1 MRLLYILLLLLSPA
15 AFQAQSLTLLT
26 QGKKVS
32 FRGLSVVSD
41 QVIWASGTGG
51 TVTRSVDGGRNW
63 EWLTVKGFE
72 KTDFRDIE
80 AFDEKTAV
88 IMGVADPAFI
98 LRTTDGGK
106 SWKTVYTDT
115 TKGVFLDAMA
125 FQGKFGVAVGDPLG
139 DPTKMYVLS
148 TFNGGRSWH
157 KYPAGAPAYGPLAE
171 KEAMFASSGTNLV
184 LFREFHQHAR
194 QNLTYVVTGGGAASF
209 FNSSTAEKQPLPLI
223 QGKESTGANS
233 IAAWNMQRLYVVGGD
248 FMHDKDTTGNAC
260 YSDDGGKTW
269 NRPLTPPHG
278 YRSCVIYTSKDQLVS
293 CGTSGVDLSTDGGQH
308 WTLVAPDS
316 YHVCQKAKNGSAVFL
331 AGGNGKIARL
341 HF

>member
-1 MRLLYILLLLLSPA
+1 MRVLCLSLLLLVPA
-15 AFQAQSLTLLT
+15 FFQAQSLTLLT

-41 QVIWASGTGG
+41 QVVWASGTGG
-51 TVTRSVDGGRNW
+51 TVVRSVDGGQHW

-80 AFDEKTAV
+80 AFDDKTAV
-88 IMGVADPAFI
+88 IMGVADPAYV

-125 FQGKFGVAVGDPLG
+125 FEGKFGVAVGDPLG
-139 DPTKMYVLS
+139 DPTKIYVITTS
-148 TFNGGRSWH
+148 NGGKTWRR
-157 KYPAGAPAYGPLAE
+157 YPAGAPEYGPLAS

-184 LFREFHQHAR
+184 LFREFTNHAR
-194 QNLTYVVTGGGAASF
+194 RNLTYVVTGGGAASF
-209 FNSSTAEKQPLPLI
+209 FNTKITGKQSLPLV

-233 IAAWNMQRLYVVGGD
+233 IAAFNTKQLYVVGGD
-248 FMHDKDTTGNAC
+248 FMHDKDTAGNAC
-260 YSDDGGKTW
+260 YSDDGGISW
-269 NRPLTPPHG
+269 QHPATPPHG
-278 YRSCVIYTSKDQLVS
+278 YRSCVIYTSKEQLVA
-293 CGTSGVDLSTDGGQH
+293 CGTSGVDISKDGGRNWQ
-308 WTLVAPDS
+308 LIAPDS
-316 YHVCQKAKNGSAVFL
+316 YHVCQKAKTGTAVFL

-341 HF
+341 NF